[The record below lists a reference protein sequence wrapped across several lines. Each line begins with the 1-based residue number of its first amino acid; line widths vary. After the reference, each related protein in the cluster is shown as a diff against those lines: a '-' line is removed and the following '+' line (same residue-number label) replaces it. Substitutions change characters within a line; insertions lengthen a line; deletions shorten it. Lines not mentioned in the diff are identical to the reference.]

1 MGEVGRKHPALGP
14 RIATSTLYDLGGL
27 VDHAGIAVIASRLQR
42 ARAEDTVP
50 LDRFDWK
57 KKKEELT

>member
-1 MGEVGRKHPALGP
+1 VGEVGRKHPALGP

-42 ARAEDTVP
+42 ARAEGSIGSIR
-50 LDRFDWK
+50 LE

>member
-14 RIATSTLYDLGGL
+14 RIAASTLYDLGGL

-42 ARAEDTVP
+42 ARAEGSIGSIR
-50 LDRFDWK
+50 LEK
-57 KKKEELT
+57 KKRN